1 MPFSRF
7 PLLERIRLDA
17 SVEFFQAPPLR
28 ATVFVRNSSRETIP
42 AGTVVHFQYHVPLVT
57 GSVLVKGT
65 LELADDL
72 RSAQEA
78 RESRDHWKLPVGV
91 LFFGLPDEAEAE
103 AWYHRARVARQS
115 LWEAARPLPTRSMNR
130 PTRGARL
137 SSPRPVSADL
147 P

>member
-7 PLLERIRLDA
+7 PLLERIRLEA

-28 ATVFVRNSSRETIP
+28 ATVFVRNSSRRTMP
-42 AGTVVHFQYHVPLVT
+42 AGTVVHFRYHVPLVA
-57 GSVLVKGT
+57 GSVVVKGT

-72 RSAQEA
+72 RPGQEVH
-78 RESRDHWKLPVGV
+78 ESRDHWRLPAGV
-91 LFFGLPDEAEAE
+91 PFFGLPEEAEAE
-103 AWYHRARVARQS
+103 AWHHRARVARQQ
-115 LWEAARPLPTRSMNR
+115 LWEAAGRVPTGSTKR

-137 SSPRPVSADL
+137 ASSRAVSVDL